1 MMKKMKLKIL
11 LVTLLVANSLFSHA
25 DFKDQILRLTRIDLL
40 PQFQDD
46 VLVKQISSYDTTGG
60 NDDGFS
66 GRFSVLRKENGASV
80 IADLKGSGVI
90 QRIWTPTPT
99 DDTIQFYFDGE
110 KTPRI
115 EIKFIDLFSGQKYP
129 FLRPVVGN
137 EVGGYYCYLPIP
149 YEKSCKIV
157 YRGKQMQFFQIQYR
171 QITGNEKITSF
182 PKTFSKEEDEA
193 LSSVIQVWKKS
204 GENVLSLLTAPKDQ
218 VKTSVKNVMLKAGE
232 IQSIFNSNTG
242 GRIVGIEI
250 TPQLQLNDQLKDLI
264 LRARWD
270 DETVDAINC
279 PVSDFFGYAFGK
291 PSMQSLLSGV
301 NNGLHYCYFPMPFDQ
316 KANLE
321 LEFLKSPLNRTTEIP
336 LQVKIYYSE
345 TKRTSNEGKFYAE
358 WKREINPEMGQP
370 YGILHKTGRGHYVG
384 TLLQAQ
390 GLNSGMTLFFEGDD
404 ECFVDGEMR
413 LHGTGSED
421 YFNGGWYALADRWDQ
436 AFSLPVHGCLAYSIP
451 LAHTG
456 AYRLFLTDKISF
468 EKDFQLSIEHGP
480 EKNQIPVD
488 YTSVALYYCDTP
500 PLKNDSPAI
509 ELLKKVNSPKL
520 QEYWVQLL
528 PVQSMSEGA
537 SVTNGFCKD
546 ERTGKN
552 VNVMKIEAP
561 DDGFAKFELE
571 VPSNGEYK
579 LYLSY
584 FKGPDLGAFLIN
596 QRQVPVSQ
604 LLDAR
609 DKETFL
615 VEKQLIGTMF
625 IKEGTNTITVV
636 LKNNSDNSAI
646 NKFFLQRIY
655 LERIGS

>member
-1 MMKKMKLKIL
+1 MMKKLKLKIL

-25 DFKDQILRLTRIDLL
+25 DFKEQILRLTRIDLL
-40 PQFQDD
+40 PQFQDN

-110 KTPRI
+110 KTPRL
-115 EIKFIDLFSGQKYP
+115 ELKFIDLFSGLKYP

-157 YRGKQMQFFQIQYR
+157 FRGKRMQFFQIQYR
-171 QITGNEKITSF
+171 QMTGNEKITSF
-182 PKTFSKEEDEA
+182 PKTLSKDEDEA

-204 GENVLSLLTAPKDQ
+204 GENSLNLLPATKDQ
-218 VKTSVKNVMLKAGE
+218 VKTSVKIITMKAGE
-232 IQSIFNSNTG
+232 IQSIFSTNTG
-242 GRIVGIEI
+242 GRIIGIEI
-250 TPQLQLNDQLKDLI
+250 TPQLLLNDQLKDLI
-264 LRARWD
+264 IRAHWD

-301 NNGLHYCYFPMPFDQ
+301 NNGQHYCYFPMPFEK

-321 LEFLKSPLNRTTEIP
+321 LEFLKSPLNRTSEIP
-336 LQVKIYYSE
+336 LQIKIYYNN
-345 TKRTSNEGKFYAE
+345 TKRTPSEGKFYAE
-358 WKREINPEMGQP
+358 WKREINPEMGKP
-370 YGILHKTGRGHYVG
+370 YEILHKTGRGHYVA

-500 PLKNDSPAI
+500 PVKNNLPPR

-520 QEYWVQLL
+520 QEYWIQLL
-528 PVQSMSEGA
+528 PVQSLSEGA

-584 FKGPDLGAFLIN
+584 FKGPDFGDFQIN
-596 QRQVPVSQ
+596 QRQVPLSGM
-604 LLDAR
+604 LNAHAG
-609 DKETFL
+609 ETSL
-615 VEKQLIGTMF
+615 IEKQLIGTMF

-636 LKNNSDNSAI
+636 LKNTTDKSAN
-646 NKFFLQRIY
+646 NKLFLQRIY
-655 LERIGS
+655 LEKANN